1 MDSMNNVRSSEGC
14 GTASSEEITGYS
26 WKALLGS
33 AIGYA
38 MDGFDLL
45 ILGFMLHAISADLN
59 LTPTQSGSPG
69 NMDADWRCCGRHYFW
84 RSERSLWPRPRSDLD
99 NCAICYLYRIMRFCH
114 RLLGPTDLP
123 HHCRDR
129 PWWRVRHRDG
139 AGCRSMASTSPL
151 TRFVICC
158 VRAGRPASCLPPCLR
173 RCSCRLS
180 VGAACSLWV

>member
-1 MDSMNNVRSSEGC
+1 
-14 GTASSEEITGYS
+14 
-26 WKALLGS
+26 
-33 AIGYA
+33 
-38 MDGFDLL
+38 
-45 ILGFMLHAISADLN
+45 
-59 LTPTQSGSPG
+59 
-69 NMDADWRCCGRHYFW
+69 MDADWRCCGRHYFW

-158 VRAGRPASCLPPCLR
+158 VRLAGRRPACRRAYADAPAVYRLARHVHCGCNSGIDCLVYPPP
-173 RCSCRLS
+173 S
-180 VGAACSLWV
+180 A